1 MASFGHTFDA
11 STVEPTTP
19 FEVLPP
25 GKYLVQVVA
34 SEMRPTKDGM
44 GQYLLL
50 ELDVLDGQCAGRKLF
65 DRLNLVN
72 ANPDTVQMAQRSLS
86 ALCRAAGKM
95 QVSNSEQLHLIPL
108 MVDVKVRPP
117 KGQYGES
124 NSIRYLSTSDVPPV
138 VPPTPPSP
146 PAAAAQPASFARPA
160 GPATNST
167 LPWKR
172 QG

>member
-1 MASFGHTFDA
+1 MAVFAQTFDA
-11 STVEPTTP
+11 ANVDPNAG
-19 FEVLPP
+19 FELYPA
-25 GKYLVQVVA
+25 GKYLVQIIA

-50 ELDVLDGQCAGRKLF
+50 ELDILEGQYSGRKLF

-72 ANPDTVQMAQRSLS
+72 ANPDAVQMAQRSLS

-108 MVDVKVRPP
+108 MIDVKVRPP
-117 KGQYGES
+117 KGQFGES
-124 NSIRYLSTSDVPPV
+124 NSVRYLSTPDLQPV
-138 VPPTPPSP
+138 VSPSP
-146 PAAAAQPASFARPA
+146 ASAPAAVVQPTGFARPA
-160 GPATNST
+160 APAATST

-172 QG
+172 QD

>member
-19 FEVLPP
+19 FDVLPP
-25 GKYLVQVVA
+25 GKYRVQLVA

-50 ELDVLDGQCAGRKLF
+50 ELDILEGQYAGRKLF

-72 ANPDTVQMAQRSLS
+72 ANPDAVQMAQRSLS

-108 MVDVKVRPP
+108 MIDVKVRPP
-117 KGQYGES
+117 KGQFGES
-124 NSIRYLSTSDVPPV
+124 NSVRYLSTPDMPPV
-138 VPPTPPSP
+138 VSSSPPSA
-146 PAAAAQPASFARPA
+146 PAVAAQPTGFARPA
-160 GPATNST
+160 APAATST

-172 QG
+172 QD

>member
-11 STVEPTTP
+11 STVEPAAP
-19 FEVLPP
+19 FEVFPP
-25 GKYLVQVVA
+25 GKYLVQLVA

-50 ELDVLDGQCAGRKLF
+50 ELDVLEGQYAGRKFF

-72 ANPDTVQMAQRSLS
+72 ANPDAVLMAQRSLS

-95 QVSNSEQLHLIPL
+95 QVSNSEQLHLIP
-108 MVDVKVRPP
+108 VQIDVKVRPP

-124 NSIRYLSTSDVPPV
+124 NSIRYLSGTDAQ
-138 VPPTPPSP
+138 PTSP
-146 PAAAAQPASFARPA
+146 PAAPAGLARPA
-160 GPATNST
+160 TPAANGT

>member
-19 FEVLPP
+19 FDVLPP
-25 GKYLVQVVA
+25 GKYRVQLVA

-50 ELDVLDGQCAGRKLF
+50 ELDILEGQYTGRKLF

-72 ANPDTVQMAQRSLS
+72 ANPDAVQMAQRSLS

-108 MVDVKVRPP
+108 MIDVKVRPP
-117 KGQYGES
+117 KGQFGES
-124 NSIRYLSTSDVPPV
+124 NSVRYLSTPDLPPV
-138 VPPTPPSP
+138 VSPSP
-146 PAAAAQPASFARPA
+146 VTAPAAVAQPTGFARPA
-160 GPATNST
+160 APAATST
-167 LPWKR
+167 LPWAR

>member
-19 FEVLPP
+19 FDVLPP
-25 GKYLVQVVA
+25 GKYRVQLVA

-50 ELDVLDGQCAGRKLF
+50 ELDILEGQYTGRKLF

-72 ANPDTVQMAQRSLS
+72 ANPDAVQMAQRSLS

-108 MVDVKVRPP
+108 MIDVKVRPP
-117 KGQYGES
+117 KGLFGES
-124 NSIRYLSTSDVPPV
+124 NSVRYLSTPDLLPV
-138 VPPTPPSP
+138 VSPSP
-146 PAAAAQPASFARPA
+146 VTAPAAVAQPTGFARPA
-160 GPATNST
+160 ATAATST

-172 QG
+172 QD

>member
-1 MASFGHTFDA
+1 MAAFGHTFDA

-19 FEVLPP
+19 FEVFPP
-25 GKYLVQVVA
+25 GKYRVQLVA

-50 ELDVLDGQCAGRKLF
+50 ELDVLEGLYAGRKLF

-72 ANPDTVQMAQRSLS
+72 ANPDAVLMAQRNLS

-95 QVSNSEQLHLIPL
+95 QVSNSEQLHLIPIQ
-108 MVDVKVRPP
+108 VDVKVRPP

-124 NSIRYLSTSDVPPV
+124 NSIRYLSGTD
-138 VPPTPPSP
+138 
-146 PAAAAQPASFARPA
+146 AQPAAPVPAAPTGLARPA
-160 GPATNST
+160 PAATGT

>member
-19 FEVLPP
+19 VEIFPP
-25 GKYLVQVVA
+25 GKYRVQLVA

-50 ELDVLDGQCAGRKLF
+50 ELDVLEGPYAGRKLF

-72 ANPDTVQMAQRSLS
+72 ANPDAVLMAQRNLS

-95 QVSNSEQLHLIPL
+95 QVSNSEQLHLIPIQ
-108 MVDVKVRPP
+108 VDVKVRPP

-124 NSIRYLSTSDVPPV
+124 NSIRYLPGNDTHST
-138 VPPTPPSP
+138 P
-146 PAAAAQPASFARPA
+146 PAAPVPAAPAGFARPT
-160 GPATNST
+160 PAATGT

>member
-11 STVEPTTP
+11 STVEPTAP
-19 FEVLPP
+19 FDVLPP
-25 GKYLVQVVA
+25 GKYRVQLVA

-50 ELDVLDGQCAGRKLF
+50 ELDILEGQYAGRKLF

-72 ANPDTVQMAQRSLS
+72 ANPDAVQMAQRSLS

-108 MVDVKVRPP
+108 MIDVKVRPP
-117 KGQYGES
+117 KGQFGES
-124 NSIRYLSTSDVPPV
+124 NSVRYLSTPDLPPV
-138 VPPTPPSP
+138 VPPSPPSV
-146 PAAAAQPASFARPA
+146 AAQPTGFARPA
-160 GPATNST
+160 APAATST

-172 QG
+172 QD

>member
-19 FEVLPP
+19 FDVLPP
-25 GKYLVQVVA
+25 GKYRVQLVA

-50 ELDVLDGQCAGRKLF
+50 ELDILEGQYTGRKLF

-72 ANPDTVQMAQRSLS
+72 ANPDAVQMAQRSLS

-108 MVDVKVRPP
+108 MIDVKVRPP
-117 KGQYGES
+117 KGQFGES
-124 NSIRYLSTSDVPPV
+124 NSVRYLSTPDLQPV
-138 VPPTPPSP
+138 VSPSP
-146 PAAAAQPASFARPA
+146 PSAPAVAAQPTGFARPA
-160 GPATNST
+160 APAATST

-172 QG
+172 QD